1 MKSLNARKTRIQK
14 TKRNWLMVLIICVL
28 FVTVIVF
35 LGIRSNDEIHNI
47 IQKQFSERQLLLS
60 KQISSGIN
68 GFLNEKTTIIEI
80 TALHISD
87 ASPDT
92 ILTEF
97 ANVYNHTSGIYVFEF
112 INESGIVTM
121 GYPKKNTPFGYDL
134 YKFKRP
140 EDNETE
146 PVLINTFEWV
156 RDKKKTNITRP
167 VHLLEGG
174 LGAFIWTP
182 VYNGDKFKGEILAI
196 LTISDISNKFL
207 KNYNPPWEVL
217 MVDDL
222 GGILYDS
229 SHRYKE
235 GTKYPNALNGTD
247 PFLQRSFQN
256 QMNGEE
262 GTDYYFENNGT
273 EKELIAY
280 SPITWRNQKWSIA
293 VISPASEADSL
304 INSIYIKHNQFIGVA
319 VGFIILSSFSIIL
332 LLFGWNKS
340 LEHEVAKKT
349 NELYESNK
357 LLQDANEK
365 LKIIDKLKS
374 DFLSMVS
381 HELKTPLT
389 AMKVS
394 SEFLLENNSEPSTK
408 EELLQILIRNIDR
421 LTRLVNNLLDISIIE
436 SGKQK
441 YSMEIVDLHDI
452 IDTAVGTVRSQ
463 YEKNRLNITT
473 DIPEDLPKINADKDK
488 IIQVFINLLSNA
500 LKFTHV
506 GGNVEI
512 RAFEFEKYIEVQVKD
527 DGVGIP
533 PDKIDKIFDKFYQVD
548 NNSTRSYGGAGL
560 GLAVIKAI
568 IEDHGGSIRAESSP
582 SKGSIFTLTFNKGE
596 STVK

>member
-28 FVTVIVF
+28 SVTVIVF

-121 GYPKKNTPFGYDL
+121 GYPKENTPFGYDL

-182 VYNGDKFKGEILAI
+182 VYKGDKFKGEILAI

-235 GTKYPNALNGTD
+235 GTKYPNALNG
-247 PFLQRSFQN
+247 SKH
-256 QMNGEE
+256 NG
-262 GTDYYFENNGT
+262 N

-280 SPITWRNQKWSIA
+280 SPITWRNQNWSIA

-304 INSIYIKHNQFIGVA
+304 INSVYVKQNQFIRVA

-349 NELYESNK
+349 NELNESNR

-394 SEFLLENNSEPSTK
+394 SEFLLENDSKPSTR

-452 IDTAVGTVRSQ
+452 IDTAVGTIRSQ

-500 LKFTHV
+500 LKFTHE

-512 RAFEFEKYIEVQVKD
+512 RAFEFENYIEVQVKD

-582 SKGSIFTLTFNKGE
+582 SKGSVFILTFNK
-596 STVK
+596 

>member
-1 MKSLNARKTRIQK
+1 
-14 TKRNWLMVLIICVL
+14 MVLIICVL
-28 FVTVIVF
+28 SVTVIVF

-47 IQKQFSERQLLLS
+47 TQKQFSERQLLLS

-121 GYPKKNTPFGYDL
+121 GYPRENTPFGYDL

-156 RDKKKTNITRP
+156 RDNKKTNITRP

-182 VYNGDKFKGEILAI
+182 VYKGDTFKGEILAI
-196 LTISDISNKFL
+196 LTISDVSNKFL
-207 KNYNPPWEVL
+207 KNYNLPWEAL
-217 MVDDL
+217 MIDDR
-222 GGILYDS
+222 GDILYDS

-235 GTKYPNALNGTD
+235 GTKYPNA
-247 PFLQRSFQN
+247 
-256 QMNGEE
+256 
-262 GTDYYFENNGT
+262 YFENNGNET
-273 EKELIAY
+273 ELIAY
-280 SPITWRNQKWSIA
+280 SPITWRNQNWSIA

-304 INSIYIKHNQFIGVA
+304 INSVYVKQNQFIRVA

-340 LEHEVAKKT
+340 LELEVAKKT
-349 NELYESNK
+349 NELNESNR

-394 SEFLLENNSEPSTK
+394 SEILLENDSKPGTR

-441 YSMEIVDLHDI
+441 YSMEIVDLNDI
-452 IDTAVGTVRSQ
+452 IDTAVGTIRSQ
-463 YEKNRLNITT
+463 YEKKRLKITT

-500 LKFTHV
+500 LKFTHE
-506 GGNVEI
+506 GGNVGI
-512 RAFEFEKYIEVQVKD
+512 RAFEFENYIEVQVKD

-533 PDKIDKIFDKFYQVD
+533 PDKIHKIFDKFYQVD
-548 NNSTRSYGGAGL
+548 NNSTHSYGGAGL

-568 IEDHGGSIRAESSP
+568 MEDHGGFIRAESSP
-582 SKGSIFTLTFNKGE
+582 SKGSVFILTFNKL
-596 STVK
+596 KL

>member
-1 MKSLNARKTRIQK
+1 MKSLNARKTRIQN

-28 FVTVIVF
+28 SVTVIVF

-47 IQKQFSERQLLLS
+47 VQKQFSERQLLLS

-87 ASPDT
+87 GSPDT

-97 ANVYNHTSGIYVFEF
+97 ANVYNHTSGIYVIEF

-121 GYPKKNTPFGYDL
+121 GYPRENTPFGYDL
-134 YKFKRP
+134 YEFKRP

-156 RDKKKTNITRP
+156 RDKRKTNITRP

-174 LGAFIWTP
+174 FGAFIWTP
-182 VYNGDKFKGEILAI
+182 VYEGDKFKGEILAI

-207 KNYNPPWEVL
+207 KNYYPPWEVL

-235 GTKYPNALNGTD
+235 GTKYPDALNGTD
-247 PFLQRSFQN
+247 PFYFKD
-256 QMNGEE
+256 NGNE
-262 GTDYYFENNGT
+262 T
-273 EKELIAY
+273 ELIAY
-280 SPITWRNQKWSIA
+280 SPIIWRNQNWSIA
-293 VISPASEADSL
+293 VISPVSEADSL
-304 INSIYIKHNQFIGVA
+304 INSVYLKQNQFIGVA

-340 LEHEVAKKT
+340 LEREVAKKT
-349 NELYESNK
+349 DELYESNK

-394 SEFLLENNSEPSTK
+394 SELLLENDSKPGTR

-421 LTRLVNNLLDISIIE
+421 LTRLVNNLLDISMIE
-436 SGKQK
+436 SGKPK

-452 IDTAVGTVRSQ
+452 IDTAVGTLRSQ

-473 DIPEDLPKINADKDK
+473 DIPENLPKINADKDK

-500 LKFTHV
+500 LKFTHE

-512 RAFEFEKYIEVQVKD
+512 RAFEFENYIEVQVKD
-527 DGVGIP
+527 DGIGIP
-533 PDKIDKIFDKFYQVD
+533 PDKIDKIFNKFYQVN
-548 NNSTRSYGGAGL
+548 NNSTHSYGGAGL
-560 GLAVIKAI
+560 GLTVSKAI

-582 SKGSIFTLTFNKGE
+582 SKGSVFILTFNK
-596 STVK
+596 

>member
-28 FVTVIVF
+28 SVTVIVF

-47 IQKQFSERQLLLS
+47 TQKQFSERQLLLS

-121 GYPKKNTPFGYDL
+121 GYPRENTPFGYDL

-156 RDKKKTNITRP
+156 RDNKKTNITRP

-182 VYNGDKFKGEILAI
+182 VYKGDTFKGEILAI
-196 LTISDISNKFL
+196 LTISDVSNKFL
-207 KNYNPPWEVL
+207 KNYNLPWEAL
-217 MVDDL
+217 MIDDR
-222 GGILYDS
+222 GDILYDS

-235 GTKYPNALNGTD
+235 GTKYPNA
-247 PFLQRSFQN
+247 
-256 QMNGEE
+256 
-262 GTDYYFENNGT
+262 YFENNGNET
-273 EKELIAY
+273 ELIAY
-280 SPITWRNQKWSIA
+280 SPITWRNQNWSIA

-304 INSIYIKHNQFIGVA
+304 INSVYVKQNQFIRVA

-340 LEHEVAKKT
+340 LELEVAKKT
-349 NELYESNK
+349 NELNESNR

-394 SEFLLENNSEPSTK
+394 SEILLENDSKPGTR

-441 YSMEIVDLHDI
+441 YSMEIVDLNDI
-452 IDTAVGTVRSQ
+452 IDTAVGTIRSQ
-463 YEKNRLNITT
+463 YEKKRLKITT

-500 LKFTHV
+500 LKFTHE
-506 GGNVEI
+506 GGNVGI
-512 RAFEFEKYIEVQVKD
+512 RAFEFENYIEVQVKD

-533 PDKIDKIFDKFYQVD
+533 PDKIHKIFDKFYQVD
-548 NNSTRSYGGAGL
+548 NNSTHSYGGAGL

-568 IEDHGGSIRAESSP
+568 MEDHGGFIRAESSP
-582 SKGSIFTLTFNKGE
+582 SKGSVFILTFNK
-596 STVK
+596 

>member
-1 MKSLNARKTRIQK
+1 MKSLNARKTRIQN

-28 FVTVIVF
+28 SVTVIVF

-47 IQKQFSERQLLLS
+47 VQKQFSERQLLLS

-80 TALHISD
+80 TALHIFD
-87 ASPDT
+87 GSPDT

-97 ANVYNHTSGIYVFEF
+97 ANVYNHTSGIYVIEF

-121 GYPKKNTPFGYDL
+121 GYPRENTPFGYDL
-134 YKFKRP
+134 YEFKRP

-156 RDKKKTNITRP
+156 RDKRKTNITRP

-174 LGAFIWTP
+174 FGAFIWTP
-182 VYNGDKFKGEILAI
+182 VYEGDKFKGEILAI

-207 KNYNPPWEVL
+207 KNYYPPWEVL

-235 GTKYPNALNGTD
+235 GTKYPDALNGTD
-247 PFLQRSFQN
+247 PFYFKD
-256 QMNGEE
+256 NGNE
-262 GTDYYFENNGT
+262 T
-273 EKELIAY
+273 ELIAY
-280 SPITWRNQKWSIA
+280 SPIIWRNQNWSIA
-293 VISPASEADSL
+293 VISPVSEADSL
-304 INSIYIKHNQFIGVA
+304 INSVYLKQNQFIGVA

-340 LEHEVAKKT
+340 LEREVAKKT
-349 NELYESNK
+349 DELYESNK

-394 SEFLLENNSEPSTK
+394 SELLLENDSKPGTR

-421 LTRLVNNLLDISIIE
+421 LTRLVNNLLDISMIE
-436 SGKQK
+436 SGKPK

-452 IDTAVGTVRSQ
+452 IDTAVGTLRSQ

-473 DIPEDLPKINADKDK
+473 DIPENLPKINADKDK

-500 LKFTHV
+500 LKFTHE

-512 RAFEFEKYIEVQVKD
+512 RAFEFENYIEVQVKD
-527 DGVGIP
+527 DGIGIP
-533 PDKIDKIFDKFYQVD
+533 PDKIDKIFDKFYQVN
-548 NNSTRSYGGAGL
+548 NNSTHSYGGAGL
-560 GLAVIKAI
+560 GLTVSKAI

-582 SKGSIFTLTFNKGE
+582 SKGSVFILTFNK
-596 STVK
+596 

>member
-1 MKSLNARKTRIQK
+1 
-14 TKRNWLMVLIICVL
+14 
-28 FVTVIVF
+28 
-35 LGIRSNDEIHNI
+35 
-47 IQKQFSERQLLLS
+47 
-60 KQISSGIN
+60 
-68 GFLNEKTTIIEI
+68 
-80 TALHISD
+80 
-87 ASPDT
+87 
-92 ILTEF
+92 
-97 ANVYNHTSGIYVFEF
+97 
-112 INESGIVTM
+112 
-121 GYPKKNTPFGYDL
+121 
-134 YKFKRP
+134 
-140 EDNETE
+140 
-146 PVLINTFEWV
+146 
-156 RDKKKTNITRP
+156 
-167 VHLLEGG
+167 
-174 LGAFIWTP
+174 
-182 VYNGDKFKGEILAI
+182 
-196 LTISDISNKFL
+196 
-207 KNYNPPWEVL
+207 

-235 GTKYPNALNGTD
+235 GTKYPNA
-247 PFLQRSFQN
+247 
-256 QMNGEE
+256 
-262 GTDYYFENNGT
+262 YFENNGN

-280 SPITWRNQKWSIA
+280 SPITWRNQNWSIA

-304 INSIYIKHNQFIGVA
+304 INSVYVKQNQFIRVA

-340 LEHEVAKKT
+340 LEYEVAKKT
-349 NELYESNK
+349 NELNESNR

-365 LKIIDKLKS
+365 LKMIDKLKS

-394 SEFLLENNSEPSTK
+394 SEFLLENDSKTSTK

-441 YSMEIVDLHDI
+441 YSMEILDLHDI

-512 RAFEFEKYIEVQVKD
+512 RAFEFEKYIEV
-527 DGVGIP
+527 
-533 PDKIDKIFDKFYQVD
+533 
-548 NNSTRSYGGAGL
+548 
-560 GLAVIKAI
+560 
-568 IEDHGGSIRAESSP
+568 
-582 SKGSIFTLTFNKGE
+582 
-596 STVK
+596 

>member
-1 MKSLNARKTRIQK
+1 MKRLNDRKTRIQN
-14 TKRNWLMVLIICVL
+14 TKRNWLIVLITCVL
-28 FVTVIVF
+28 SVTVIVF

-47 IQKQFSERQLLLS
+47 IQEQFSERQLLLS
-60 KQISSGIN
+60 KQISSGLN

-87 ASPDT
+87 GSPDT

-121 GYPKKNTPFGYDL
+121 GYPRENTPFGYDL
-134 YKFKRP
+134 YEFKRP

-156 RDKKKTNITRP
+156 RDKRKTNITRP

-182 VYNGDKFKGEILAI
+182 VYKGDTFKGEILAI
-196 LTISDISNKFL
+196 LTISDISDKFL

-229 SHRYKE
+229 SHRYQE
-235 GTKYPNALNGTD
+235 GTKYPDALNSTD
-247 PFLQRSFQN
+247 PFYFKD
-256 QMNGEE
+256 NG
-262 GTDYYFENNGT
+262 N

-280 SPITWRNQKWSIA
+280 SPIIWRNQNWSIA
-293 VISPASEADSL
+293 VISPVSEADSL
-304 INSIYIKHNQFIGVA
+304 INSVYLKQNLFIGVA

-340 LEHEVAKKT
+340 LEREVAKKT
-349 NELYESNK
+349 DELYESNK

-394 SEFLLENNSEPSTK
+394 SEILMENDSKASTR

-441 YSMEIVDLHDI
+441 YSMEIVDLNDI
-452 IDTAVGTVRSQ
+452 IDTAVGTIRSQ
-463 YEKNRLNITT
+463 YEKNRLKITT

-488 IIQVFINLLSNA
+488 VIQVFINLLSNA
-500 LKFTHV
+500 LKFTHE
-506 GGNVEI
+506 GGNVDI
-512 RAFEFEKYIEVQVKD
+512 RAFEFENYIEVRVKD

-560 GLAVIKAI
+560 GLTVSKAI
-568 IEDHGGSIRAESSP
+568 MEDHGGSIRAESSL
-582 SKGSIFTLTFNKGE
+582 SKGSVFILTFNK
-596 STVK
+596 

>member
-14 TKRNWLMVLIICVL
+14 TKRNWLIVLIICML
-28 FVTVIVF
+28 SVTVIVF

-47 IQKQFSERQLLLS
+47 TQKQFSERQLLLS

-112 INESGIVTM
+112 INESGVVTM
-121 GYPKKNTPFGYDL
+121 GYPRENTPFGYDL
-134 YKFKRP
+134 YQFKRP

-156 RDKKKTNITRP
+156 RDNKKTNITRP

-182 VYNGDKFKGEILAI
+182 VYKGDKFKGEILAI
-196 LTISDISNKFL
+196 LTISDISDKFL
-207 KNYNPPWEVL
+207 KNYNPPWEVI
-217 MVDDL
+217 MIDDL

-235 GTKYPNALNGTD
+235 GTKYPNALNDSD

-256 QMNGEE
+256 QINGEE
-262 GTDYYFENNGT
+262 GIDYYFENNGN

-280 SPITWRNQKWSIA
+280 SPITWRNQNWSIA

-304 INSIYIKHNQFIGVA
+304 INSVYVKQNQFIRVA

-340 LEHEVAKKT
+340 LELEVAKKT
-349 NELYESNK
+349 NELNESNR

-394 SEFLLENNSEPSTK
+394 SEFLLENDSKPGTR
-408 EELLQILIRNIDR
+408 EELLQVLIRNIDR
-421 LTRLVNNLLDISIIE
+421 LTRLVDNLLDISIIE
-436 SGKQK
+436 SGKQR

-452 IDTAVGTVRSQ
+452 IDTAVGTIRSQ
-463 YEKNRLNITT
+463 YEKKRLNITT

-500 LKFTHV
+500 LKFTHE

-512 RAFEFEKYIEVQVKD
+512 RAFEFENYIEVQVKD

-548 NNSTRSYGGAGL
+548 NNSTHSYGGAGL
-560 GLAVIKAI
+560 GLAVTKAI
-568 IEDHGGSIRAESSP
+568 MEDHGGFIRAESSP
-582 SKGSIFTLTFNKGE
+582 SKGSVFILTFNK
-596 STVK
+596 

>member
-28 FVTVIVF
+28 SVTVIVF

-47 IQKQFSERQLLLS
+47 IQEQFSERQLLLS

-112 INESGIVTM
+112 INESGIVTV
-121 GYPKKNTPFGYDL
+121 GYPRENTPFGYDL
-134 YKFKRP
+134 YEFNRP

-167 VHLLEGG
+167 VNLLEGG

-182 VYNGDKFKGEILAI
+182 VYEGDKFKGEILAI
-196 LTISDISNKFL
+196 LTISDISDKFL

-235 GTKYPNALNGTD
+235 GTKYPNALNGTN
-247 PFLQRSFQN
+247 PFLQH
-256 QMNGEE
+256 
-262 GTDYYFENNGT
+262 

-280 SPITWRNQKWSIA
+280 SPITWRNQNWSIA
-293 VISPASEADSL
+293 LISPASEADSL
-304 INSIYIKHNQFIGVA
+304 INSVYVKQNLFIGVA

-340 LEHEVAKKT
+340 LENEVSKKT

-394 SEFLLENNSEPSTK
+394 SEFILENDSKTSTR
-408 EELLQILIRNIDR
+408 EELLQLLIRNIDR
-421 LTRLVNNLLDISIIE
+421 LTRLVDNLLDISIIE
-436 SGKQK
+436 SGKQR

-452 IDTAVGTVRSQ
+452 IDTAVGTIRSQ
-463 YEKNRLNITT
+463 YEKKRLNITT

-500 LKFTHV
+500 LKFTHE

-512 RAFEFEKYIEVQVKD
+512 RAFEFENYIEVQVKD

-582 SKGSIFTLTFNKGE
+582 SKGSVFILTFNK
-596 STVK
+596 

>member
-28 FVTVIVF
+28 SVTVIVF

-47 IQKQFSERQLLLS
+47 IQEQFSERQLLLS

-121 GYPKKNTPFGYDL
+121 GYPKENTPLGYNL
-134 YKFKRP
+134 YNFKRP

-167 VHLLEGG
+167 VLLLEGG

-182 VYNGDKFKGEILAI
+182 VYKGDKFKGEILAI

-229 SHRYKE
+229 SHRYQE

-262 GTDYYFENNGT
+262 GTDYYFENNGNET
-273 EKELIAY
+273 ELIAY
-280 SPITWRNQKWSIA
+280 SPITWRNQNWSIA

-304 INSIYIKHNQFIGVA
+304 INSIYVKQNQFIGVA

-332 LLFGWNKS
+332 LLFRWNKS

-365 LKIIDKLKS
+365 LKMIDKLKS
-374 DFLSMVS
+374 DFLSMIS

-394 SEFLLENNSEPSTK
+394 SEFLLENDSKTSTK

-512 RAFEFEKYIEVQVKD
+512 RAFEFENYIEVQVKD
-527 DGVGIP
+527 DGIGIP

-582 SKGSIFTLTFNKGE
+582 SKGSVFILTFNK
-596 STVK
+596 